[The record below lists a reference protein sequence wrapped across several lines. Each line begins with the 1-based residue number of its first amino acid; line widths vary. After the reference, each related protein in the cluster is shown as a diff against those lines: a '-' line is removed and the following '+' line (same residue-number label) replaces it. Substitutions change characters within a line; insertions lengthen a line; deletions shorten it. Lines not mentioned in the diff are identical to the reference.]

1 MPRWS
6 FARFGTDWSDDP
18 TAMPTARKFL
28 IFGLMAFGQFLALFD
43 IQIVSASQR
52 EVAAGSP
59 PGRMK
64 SAGCRPPT

>member
-43 IQIVSASQR
+43 IQIVSAC
-52 EVAAGSP
+52 
-59 PGRMK
+59 
-64 SAGCRPPT
+64 SARWRPARRRGG